1 MTQRARKEFALLASM
16 GSVLMLCA
24 MGLGTPEGSKLSVL
38 LLGPPLVPVGDAG
51 NRAAREPRRDARRAD
66 VFGLGARP
74 WGPAAC
80 RLLLAALLI
89 LSDCIQA
96 AGQCA
101 DRQTDSRCLGR
112 HHY

>member
-1 MTQRARKEFALLASM
+1 MFKNKRVTQRARKEFALLASM

-66 VFGLGARP
+66 VFGLGSTAL
-74 WGPAAC
+74 GP
-80 RLLLAALLI
+80 
-89 LSDCIQA
+89 
-96 AGQCA
+96 G
-101 DRQTDSRCLGR
+101 CLPAIISSIANPQ
-112 HHY
+112 